1 MTSSFMLIIKKRL
14 EKIFRNFFPRKI
26 PKIKL
31 YLENLTQT
39 TGLEIGGPSFAYTKK
54 GFLPLYKNLKSL
66 DGCNFSTNTIW
77 EGKIEGGN
85 TFNYEGRVGHQ
96 FIMDGSS
103 LEEIDNESYNLILSS
118 HNIEHIANPIKAL
131 YEWKRVL
138 KPDGYM
144 LLIVPH
150 KDRTFDH
157 KRPLTTFE
165 HIIEDYKKNTNESDN
180 THFDEII
187 DLHDL
192 EMDQGVSTLEELKK
206 RTINNFEN
214 RCVHHHT
221 FNSPLVARMLDYT
234 GMKIIDITPFSPY
247 HIIAL
252 AQKKENSTPDNYL
265 YISKSSPAYKN
276 SIFPSDR

>member
-1 MTSSFMLIIKKRL
+1 MASSFMTILKHRL
-14 EKIFRNFFPRKI
+14 EMLYRKLFPKRI
-26 PKIKL
+26 SKIKL
-31 YLENLTQT
+31 YIESLTNSN
-39 TGLEIGGPSFAYTKK
+39 GLEIGGPSFAFTKK
-54 GFLPLYKNLKSL
+54 GFVPIYKHLKSL
-66 DGCNFSTNTIW
+66 DGCNFSNNTVW
-77 EGKIEGGN
+77 EGKIQGGKS
-85 TFNYEGRVGHQ
+85 FKYENKVGYQ
-96 FIMDGSS
+96 YILDGSS
-103 LEEIDNESYNLILSS
+103 LQGIENESYSLILSS

-138 KPDGYM
+138 KPGGYM

-157 KRPLTTFE
+157 KRPFTTLN
-165 HIIEDYKKNTNESDN
+165 HVIEDYKKNTAESDN
-180 THFDEII
+180 THFNGII

-192 EMDQGVSTLEELKK
+192 EMDQGVSTIEELKK

-221 FNSPLVARMLDYT
+221 FNSPLIAKMLDYI
-234 GMKIIDITPFSPY
+234 GVKIIDIQAFSPY

-252 AQKKENSTPDNYL
+252 AQKKENFNLDNNY
-265 YISKSSPAYKN
+265 YISESSVAYKD